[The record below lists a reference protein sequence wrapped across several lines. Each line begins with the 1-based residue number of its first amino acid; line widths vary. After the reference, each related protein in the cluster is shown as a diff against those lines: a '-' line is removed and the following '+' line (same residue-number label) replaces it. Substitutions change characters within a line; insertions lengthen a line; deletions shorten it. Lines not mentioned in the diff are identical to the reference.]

1 MKKIYLTLTIA
12 FFCLAFKGEDL
23 HSIHISI
30 AEVDYF
36 TDKKEIQVALK
47 VFTDDLEASM
57 VVDNK
62 SKLNLDSPKE
72 AKGADGFIE
81 KYLKA
86 NFKID
91 SNVENK
97 DNGFKYLGKEYE
109 DAATWMY
116 FSYEL
121 DTNIKEVKILNKVV
135 LNIYADQKNVI
146 NFRKDRE
153 LIKTTFTNKKS
164 KSIKIDLE

>member
-1 MKKIYLTLTIA
+1 MKKIYLALTVA

-47 VFTDDLEASM
+47 VFTDDLEASI
-57 VVDNK
+57 VDNK
-62 SKLNLDSPKE
+62 KLKLNLDSPKE
-72 AKGADGFIE
+72 VKNADGFIKE
-81 KYLKA
+81 YLIA

-91 SNVENK
+91 SNIENTNK
-97 DNGFKYLGKEYE
+97 GFKYLGKEYE

-121 DTNIKEVKILNKVV
+121 DTNIKELKILNKVV
-135 LNIYADQKNVI
+135 LNIYDDQKNVI

-153 LIKTTFTNKKS
+153 LVKTTFTNKKS